1 MPNAVPDLVID
12 THIAVWALTEPHMLS
27 VNANAALVAA
37 EAHGLIYV
45 SSMTLVELVYL
56 TEKGKVAPDVLTL
69 LRDAL
74 DDRTMAY
81 RLYEI
86 DRTVADTVALIPR
99 TIVPEMPDRIIA
111 ATALSLNLPLV
122 TADHK
127 IQASQAQ
134 TIWK

>member
-1 MPNAVPDLVID
+1 MPDLVID

-27 VNANAALVAA
+27 VNAKAALVAA
-37 EAHGLIYV
+37 EANGIIYV
-45 SSMTLVELVYL
+45 SSMTLIELVYL

-74 DDRTMAY
+74 DDLTTAY

-111 ATALSLNLPLV
+111 ATALYLNLPLV

-127 IQASQAQ
+127 IQASNVQ

>member
-1 MPNAVPDLVID
+1 MPDLVID

-27 VNANAALVAA
+27 VNAKAALVAA
-37 EAHGLIYV
+37 EANGIIYV
-45 SSMTLVELVYL
+45 SSMTLIELVYL

-74 DDRTMAY
+74 DDLTTAY

-99 TIVPEMPDRIIA
+99 TTVPEMPDRIIA
-111 ATALSLNLPLV
+111 ATALYLNLPLV

-127 IQASQAQ
+127 IQASNVQ

>member
-1 MPNAVPDLVID
+1 MPNLVID

-27 VNANAALVAA
+27 VDAKAALVAA
-37 EAHGLIYV
+37 EANGIIYV
-45 SSMTLVELVYL
+45 SSMTLIELVYL

-74 DDRTMAY
+74 DDRTTAY
-81 RLYEI
+81 RLNEI

-99 TIVPEMPDRIIA
+99 AIVPEMPDRIIA
-111 ATALSLNLPLV
+111 ATALYLNLPLV

-127 IQASQAQ
+127 IQASHVQ

>member
-1 MPNAVPDLVID
+1 MPDLVID
-12 THIAVWALTEPHMLS
+12 THLAVWAAHLS
-27 VNANAALVAA
+27 VDAKAALVAA
-37 EAHGLIYV
+37 EANGIIYV
-45 SSMTLVELVYL
+45 SSMTLIEIVYL
-56 TEKGKVAPDVLTL
+56 TEKGKIAPDVLTL

-74 DDRTMAY
+74 DDLTTAY

-111 ATALSLNLPLV
+111 ATALYLNLPLV

-127 IQASQAQ
+127 IRASNVQ

>member
-1 MPNAVPDLVID
+1 MPDLVID

-27 VNANAALVAA
+27 VNAKAALVAA
-37 EAHGLIYV
+37 EANGIIYV
-45 SSMTLVELVYL
+45 SSMTLIELVYL
-56 TEKGKVAPDVLTL
+56 TEKGKVAPDVLML

-74 DDRTMAY
+74 DDLTTAY

-99 TIVPEMPDRIIA
+99 TTVPEMPDRIIA
-111 ATALSLNLPLV
+111 ATALYLNLPLV

-127 IQASQAQ
+127 IQASNVQ

>member
-1 MPNAVPDLVID
+1 MPDLVID

-27 VNANAALVAA
+27 VKAKAALVAA
-37 EAHGLIYV
+37 EANAIIYV
-45 SSMTLVELVYL
+45 SSMTLIELVYL
-56 TEKGKVAPDVLTL
+56 TEKGKIAPDVLTL

-74 DDRTMAY
+74 DDLTTAY

-86 DRTVADTVALIPR
+86 DRIVADTVALIPR

-111 ATALSLNLPLV
+111 ATALYLNLPLV

-127 IQASQAQ
+127 IQASNVQ

>member
-1 MPNAVPDLVID
+1 MPDLVID

-27 VNANAALVAA
+27 VDAKAALIAA
-37 EAHGLIYV
+37 EANGIIYV
-45 SSMTLVELVYL
+45 SSMTLIELVYL

-69 LRDAL
+69 LRAAL
-74 DDRTMAY
+74 DDLTTAY

-99 TIVPEMPDRIIA
+99 AIVPEMPDRIIA
-111 ATALSLNLPLV
+111 ATALYLNLPLV

-127 IQASQAQ
+127 IQASNVQ

>member
-1 MPNAVPDLVID
+1 MPDLVID

-27 VNANAALVAA
+27 VNAKAALVAA
-37 EAHGLIYV
+37 EANGIIYV
-45 SSMTLVELVYL
+45 SSMTLIELVYL
-56 TEKGKVAPDVLTL
+56 TEKGKVAPDVLML

-74 DDRTMAY
+74 DDLTTAY

-86 DRTVADTVALIPR
+86 DRTVADTVVLIPR

-111 ATALSLNLPLV
+111 ATALYLNLPLV

-127 IQASQAQ
+127 IQASNVQ

>member
-1 MPNAVPDLVID
+1 MPDLVID
-12 THIAVWALTEPHMLS
+12 THIAVWTLTEPHMLS
-27 VNANAALVAA
+27 VDAKAALIAA
-37 EAHGLIYV
+37 EANGIIYV
-45 SSMTLVELVYL
+45 SSMTLIELVYL

-74 DDRTMAY
+74 DDLTTAY

-86 DRTVADTVALIPR
+86 DRTIADTVALIPR
-99 TIVPEMPDRIIA
+99 VIVPEMPDRIIA
-111 ATALSLNLPLV
+111 ATALYLNLPLV

-127 IQASQAQ
+127 IQASNVQ

>member
-1 MPNAVPDLVID
+1 MPDLVID

-27 VNANAALVAA
+27 VDAKAALVAA
-37 EAHGLIYV
+37 EANGIIYV
-45 SSMTLVELVYL
+45 SSMTLIELVYL

-69 LRDAL
+69 LRAAL
-74 DDRTMAY
+74 DDLTTAY
-81 RLYEI
+81 SLYEI

-99 TIVPEMPDRIIA
+99 AIVPEMPDRIIA
-111 ATALSLNLPLV
+111 ATALYLNLPLV

-127 IQASQAQ
+127 IQASNVQ